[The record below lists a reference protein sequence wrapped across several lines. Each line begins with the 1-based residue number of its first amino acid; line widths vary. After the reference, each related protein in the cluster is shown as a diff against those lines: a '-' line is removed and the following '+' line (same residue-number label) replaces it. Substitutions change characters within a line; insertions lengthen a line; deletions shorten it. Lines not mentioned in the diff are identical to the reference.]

1 MVWELPFNLIS
12 FILHPTGGTL
22 NGLELQKDCR
32 YPVHYFSNGNSLPPS
47 PLSLLPSTLS
57 FGLFVYS
64 TALSGRAA
72 CLVSHECHSTTSV
85 QIWKWN
91 SISKPWRTSGML
103 YSNYANS
110 GLLLHCRPPPPK
122 DPPNH
127 WGTKHCHGIL
137 VGVEG
142 VHTCWCQPSPGRVLT
157 RDKQSEALK

>member
-12 FILHPTGGTL
+12 FILHPTGETL

-110 GLLLHCRPPPPK
+110 ERPCRWPFKGLMVSCYTAAHLPQRTHQTTEA
-122 DPPNH
+122 PN
-127 WGTKHCHGIL
+127 T
-137 VGVEG
+137 VMA
-142 VHTCWCQPSPGRVLT
+142 S
-157 RDKQSEALK
+157 